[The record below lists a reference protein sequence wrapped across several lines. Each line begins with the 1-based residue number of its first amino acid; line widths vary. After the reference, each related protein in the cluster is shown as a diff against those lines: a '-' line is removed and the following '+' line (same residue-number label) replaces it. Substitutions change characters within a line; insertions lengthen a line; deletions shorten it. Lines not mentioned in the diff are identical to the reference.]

1 MAEDFHNKN
10 VGYVALAIGLSVLL
24 LGFLGLYISF

>member
-1 MAEDFHNKN
+1 MAEEFQNKN

-24 LGFLGLYISF
+24 LGLLGLYTTF